1 MNQPIYSDDR
11 FSILRNLFIA
21 YRKGFL
27 EKQI

>member
-11 FSILRNLFIA
+11 ISSLPNLFIA